1 MDALNAIFTR
11 RSIRAFRPD
20 PVDPDAIRTILEGA
34 MHAASA
40 GNQQPWRFVV
50 IQDRATLQAIA
61 QEHPYAAVL
70 EQAPVA
76 ILVCG
81 ATRELAHPDFWADD
95 CAAATQNLM
104 LTAHALGLGSVWV
117 GLHPRPDR
125 MEILSRLV
133 QLPEMVEPFALVPL
147 GYPGERPGKPERYH
161 AEWIRSEHWFEPWSH
176 GRE

>member
-20 PVDPDAIRTILEGA
+20 PVDPDALRTILEGA

-50 IQDRATLQAIA
+50 IQDRAMLEAIA
-61 QEHPYAAVL
+61 REHPYASVAGHAPLAV
-70 EQAPVA
+70 
-76 ILVCG
+76 LVCG
-81 ATRELAHPDFWADD
+81 ATRDLAHPDFWSDD

-117 GLHPRPDR
+117 GLHPRKDR
-125 MEILSRLV
+125 MEILRRLMH
-133 QLPEMVEPFALVPL
+133 LPEEIEPFALVPL
-147 GYPGERPGKPERYH
+147 GHPAESPGKPERYH
-161 AEWIRSEHWFEPWSH
+161 AEWIRSERWFDAWEH